1 MRMLTQSRNWLL
13 AAVIALWGGLA
24 WAAGGA
30 EEELSPERQTLD
42 AVQQVIESQLI
53 AFQNGD
59 GEGAF
64 FHAAPSIRGMFGT
77 STSFMDMVE
86 RGYSVIYEN
95 TRWEFEDSRIS
106 GANAAQIVLIEDG
119 QGRQMR
125 AVYFLGLSNGMW
137 KITGV
142 QRMEAP
148 GTNT

>member
-1 MRMLTQSRNWLL
+1 MTTLRQTRNWLL
-13 AAVIALWGGLA
+13 AAFVALWGGMA

-42 AVQQVIESQLI
+42 AVQRVIESQLI
-53 AFQNGD
+53 AFQKGD

-64 FHAAPSIRGMFGT
+64 FHAAPSIRGMFGS
-77 STSFMDMVE
+77 STTFMDMVE
-86 RGYSVIYEN
+86 RGYNVIYTN
-95 TRWEFEDSRIS
+95 ARWEFEDSRIN
-106 GANAAQIVLIEDG
+106 GGNAAQIVLVEDG

-142 QRMEAP
+142 QRMEGP
-148 GTNT
+148 GTDA